1 MVIKITLP
9 SIKKH
14 VIQIIQRTHDAATR
28 RNLSKI
34 GNRPITGE
42 KADADKKLAV
52 FCHAYRQ
59 NQLWG

>member
-1 MVIKITLP
+1 MRQLHAEIYQKL
-9 SIKKH
+9 
-14 VIQIIQRTHDAATR
+14 
-28 RNLSKI
+28 KI

>member
-1 MVIKITLP
+1 MRITCQVL
-9 SIKKH
+9 KKH
-14 VIQIIQRTHDAATR
+14 VIQIIQRTHEAATR